1 MLEWGQSQSCN
12 TEPSRV
18 QPEKIKPLMH
28 KLYVFPGTVTTWK
41 QSTCPAGKSL
51 LGRWWTI
58 HLMEYIERG
67 TQNKLEAIQC

>member
-1 MLEWGQSQSCN
+1 
-12 TEPSRV
+12 
-18 QPEKIKPLMH
+18 MH

-41 QSTCPAGKSL
+41 QSTRPVGKSL
-51 LGRWWTI
+51 LGRWWNI